1 MKKFRK
7 LALILSAVLAVSALA
22 VGCSS
27 TKEAATETKSAES
40 KTVEVKKLKVGYA
53 TGSGALYP
61 FIADDKG
68 IFKEEG
74 IEVELVPFT
83 NSSDALNALSAG
95 KIDIG
100 MSFGTGGPLTFITN
114 GVDFTLF
121 GGSLSGGHPI
131 YATKEAAAE
140 YKGIESFKG
149 KKVASPRIYTP
160 DIVWRSAVYNENI
173 DIKKDLN
180 LIEMKKPTEVVEA
193 VKAGK
198 VDYGIGTI
206 SSYTAAQEAGLAI
219 VGWSNDLWPNHVCC
233 RQVAKTEFLNDNKD
247 TVEAFMRALLKAEKI
262 FAEDS
267 EYGVDVN
274 KRYLKIDEKLAR
286 ELTLEEHQIY
296 ENDPNKKGIVE
307 MWDMMNKI
315 EYLES
320 DIDITKNINTEIYK
334 SALDELRKANPE
346 DKFYEKLEERFN
358 HDN

>member
-1 MKKFRK
+1 MKKISK
-7 LALILSAVLAVSALA
+7 IALILCTAFTVLISA

-27 TKEAATETKSAES
+27 NKTETEPVDNTS
-40 KTVEVKKLKVGYA
+40 VELKKLKVGYA
-53 TGSGALYP
+53 SGSGALYP

-68 IFKEEG
+68 IFEEEG
-74 IEVELVPFT
+74 IEVELVPFS

-131 YATKEAAAE
+131 YATEEAAAE

-173 DIKKDLN
+173 DIKNDLN

-193 VKAGK
+193 VKSGK

-206 SSYTAAQEAGLAI
+206 SSYTAAKEAGVSI
-219 VGWSNDLWPNHVCC
+219 VGWSNDLWPKHVCC
-233 RQVAKTEFLNDNKD
+233 RQVAKTEFLNNNKD
-247 TVEAFMRALLKAEKI
+247 TVEAFMRALLKAEKT
-262 FAEDS
+262 FAEDN

-274 KRYLKIDEKLAR
+274 KRYLKIDDKLAR

-307 MWDMMNKI
+307 MWDMMNKT
-315 EYLES
+315 EYIES
-320 DIDITKNINTEIYK
+320 DIDVEKHINTDIYK
-334 SALDELRKANPE
+334 SALDKLRKDNPKDE
-346 DKFYEKLEERFN
+346 FYEKLEERFI